1 MKTMKIWKIAFA
13 LLSALFLVSCSKDI
27 DKDNDKP
34 LTGLWPPMVWVTEAG
49 RESGGAI
56 APAAG
61 GELTYFCRNYPEP
74 WICAAKLN
82 GKNYYPNIEAN
93 DYWTI
98 TVDWFKA
105 EINGNKLTVVIKAN
119 DTGEEREILLAVT
132 AGDIFDYFLFKQPAN

>member
-1 MKTMKIWKIAFA
+1 MKFVSLIVAAAAIVAS
-13 LLSALFLVSCSKDI
+13 LSCSKNEDDRPI
-27 DKDNDKP
+27 DGK
-34 LTGLWPPMVWVTEAG
+34 WPPMVWVTEAG